1 MRAPVTRR
9 SALAVAGGLIACALS
24 GCGGGGDDIPLVEF
38 PKDLPPP
45 PEQTKDSSKLPEGSN
60 TSQGA
65 PPT

>member
-1 MRAPVTRR
+1 MRQPVTRR
-9 SALAVAGGLIACALS
+9 SVLALAGGLVAGALS
-24 GCGGGGDDIPLVEF
+24 GCGGGGNDIPLVEF

-45 PEQTKDSSKLPEGSN
+45 PAPTKDAAKSPEGSN